1 MAKYDVYPSPN
12 GPGFVLDVQT
22 DLLDGFATRVVV
34 PMLPAGSA
42 PIPAKLLNPV
52 FEFGGDAHVMVTQF
66 LSAVPVQPLRAPVAN
81 LGERADEI
89 TRALDMLFQ
98 GF

>member
-1 MAKYDVYPSPN
+1 MPKYDVYPNP
-12 GPGFVLDVQT
+12 GGVGFVVDVQT
-22 DLLDGFATRVVV
+22 DLLDGLATRVVV
-34 PMLPAGSA
+34 PLMPRKSA

-52 FEFGGDAHVMVTQF
+52 IAIDDDEYVMVTQF
-66 LSAVPVQPLRAPVAN
+66 LSAVPAPPLGSPVAN
-81 LGERADEI
+81 LAARADDI

>member
-1 MAKYDVYPSPN
+1 MARYDVYPSP
-12 GPGFVLDVQT
+12 GAVGFVVDVQT
-22 DLLDGFATRVVV
+22 DLLDGLATRVVV
-34 PMLPAGSA
+34 PLLPAGSA

-52 FEFGGDAHVMVTQF
+52 FEIGGDAHVMVTQF
-66 LSAVPVQPLRAPVAN
+66 LSAVPTQPLKTPVAN

>member
-1 MAKYDVYPSPN
+1 MAKYDVYPSP
-12 GPGFVLDVQT
+12 GGLGFVVDVQT
-22 DLLDGFATRVVV
+22 DLLDGLATRVVV
-34 PMLPAGSA
+34 PLLPAGSA

-52 FEFGGDAHVMVTQF
+52 FEIGGDPHVMVTQF
-66 LSAVPVQPLRAPVAN
+66 LSAVPVQPLRAPVFN

>member
-1 MAKYDVYPSPN
+1 MAKYDVYPSP
-12 GPGFVLDVQT
+12 GGVGFVVDVQT
-22 DLLDGFATRVVV
+22 DLLDGLATRVVV
-34 PMLPAGSA
+34 PLLPAGSA

-52 FEFGGDAHVMVTQF
+52 FEIGGDAHVMVTQF
-66 LSAVPVQPLRAPVAN
+66 LSAVPVQPLRAPVSN